1 MILKDFLKQ
10 RAKREAW
17 AEKQMEIRMR
27 KAVLLTLEPMF
38 ETMRSDLI
46 GLEQRLPHLLKS
58 NHIKNVLYW
67 LYVDWGYS
75 QFLWFANNQPFQK
88 KEDFWKLRL
97 EELFAKFGAEKIT
110 EIFGTT
116 LELAKPAI
124 KEALRLADEGK
135 SIDEIQKAIKE
146 QIEGTGGA
154 MSKGRARLIARTE
167 VISASNRST
176 FEAIRETGVKTEKKW
191 ITGGK
196 NIRPTHTAAQN
207 QGWIPYDAYFKVGNH
222 EMQHPGDSDRL
233 GQGNADEVCNCKCT
247 LIFRVIDE

>member
-1 MILKDFLKQ
+1 MILKDFLKH

-17 AEKQMEIRMR
+17 AEKQMQIRIR
-27 KAVLLTLEPMF
+27 KAILLTLEPMF
-38 ETMRSDLI
+38 VTMRSDLT
-46 GLEQRLPHLLKS
+46 GLEQRLPYLLKS
-58 NHIKNVLYW
+58 NHIKEVLHW

-97 EELFAKFGAEKIT
+97 EELFIKYGAEEIT
-110 EIFGTT
+110 KEILGTT
-116 LELAKPAI
+116 LKLAKPAI
-124 KEALRLADEGK
+124 REALKLANEGR
-135 SIDEIQKAIKE
+135 SIDVIEKEIRKQVE
-146 QIEGTGGA
+146 SEGGA
-154 MSKGRARLIARTE
+154 ISKGRARLIARTE

-176 FEAIRETGVKTEKKW
+176 FEAIRETGIKTEKKW
-191 ITGGK
+191 ITGGE
-196 NIRPTHTAAQN
+196 NIRTTHTAAQN

-247 LIFRVIDE
+247 LIFRVID